1 MTPWAKWTLNL
12 GVRFDH
18 IQALTNDGQVS
29 PRIGITY
36 AMTPKHVFHVFYGRL
51 FTPPS
56 LEAVS
61 FLQLNTVGTTAE
73 PENLT
78 NRTVEPERAHYFEVG
93 SAHALGDWMEIELTG
108 FYKLSKNLSDEGQ
121 FGSTPLLN
129 SFAFKRGWQR
139 GVDLSIKT
147 KFFDNLYGRGNVA

>member
-1 MTPWAKWTLNL
+1 M
-12 GVRFDH
+12 
-18 IQALTNDGQVS
+18 
-29 PRIGITY
+29 
-36 AMTPKHVFHVFYGRL
+36 
-51 FTPPS
+51 
-56 LEAVS
+56 
-61 FLQLNTVGTTAE
+61 
-73 PENLT
+73 T

-147 KFFDNLYGRGNVA
+147 KFFDNLYGRGNVAWGQCRGKKLQSGHFLLEQDEINDINSSSGVYCDHL